1 MRRTTPLNLPA
12 PGRRQCV
19 YVVLRDFARTCVF
32 AKQSLGPIRC
42 DPPKLRCTL
51 HLGWHPFFRSYGISM
66 PSSLTRFHSFTL
78 GYSPCPPVSVCGTD
92 ICSIPHWSFSCQ
104 STLHDS
110 RLGCPA
116 QLHSGLG
123 FPTPLDGQSTRPL
136 TLRSWVPPGLLT
148 RYRRGRNFNR
158 LSIVYASGAST

>member
-1 MRRTTPLNLPA
+1 MYTAPCAAWHTPVFLLNSRLGRFSATTPSV
-12 PGRRQCV
+12 RREAD
-19 YVVLRDFARTCVF
+19 YPRR
-32 AKQSLGPIRC
+32 
-42 DPPKLRCTL
+42 
-51 HLGWHPFFRSYGISM
+51 HPFFRSYGIIM

-78 GYSPCPPVSVCGTD
+78 GYSPCPPVSVYGTD

-110 RLGCPA
+110 RLGRPA
-116 QLHSGLG
+116 RLHSGLG

-136 TLRSWVPPGLLT
+136 TFRSWVPLGLLT